1 MRIVGHDPKVEDL
14 PAPRSSY
21 ERREPTNDD
30 VRAKFRRLRATGDP
44 SLREQLIIDHRW
56 IATQCARRFRYRG
69 EPELDLV
76 QAALLGLVKA
86 TDRFDPERDVP
97 FHAFAIP
104 TILGELKR
112 HFRDT
117 TWSVGV
123 PRSAKDLMPRLRQ
136 ATECLDQRLGRSPTT
151 DELAAELRVD
161 REVVIAALAARGAN
175 RPMSLSE
182 PTSDIDRGIEAA
194 RSHRRHRGSAGRD
207 RSAGAP
213 RRAQP
218 QDHGVALLR
227 RTLPTRDRRASR
239 HRPGSGVA
247 PFSAAP
253 SSVSGTNRPDC
264 RIEVGAFVRRHR
276 DREPGCHEHSRARA
290 VPRTRSTASR
300 LSVQKD
306 DGRSHELS

>member
-182 PTSDIDRGIEAA
+182 PTSDIDRAVSRQPDLTGDIEDRLVAIEALERLDE
-194 RSHRRHRGSAGRD
+194 RSRKIMVWRFYEELSQREIGERLGIGQVQVSRLL
-207 RSAGAP
+207 RSALE
-213 RRAQP
+213 R
-218 QDHGVALLR
+218 LR
-227 RTLPTRDRRASR
+227 DQ
-239 HRPGSGVA
+239 
-247 PFSAAP
+247 SA
-253 SSVSGTNRPDC
+253 
-264 RIEVGAFVRRHR
+264 
-276 DREPGCHEHSRARA
+276 
-290 VPRTRSTASR
+290 R
-300 LSVQKD
+300 LSD
-306 DGRSHELS
+306 